1 MVDADVSGKSVL
13 KVLGALVVVVVF
25 FLVVATFGQGPKES
39 EGEGCTVSRAGGGGA
54 LAAGQVPHGWGKNIE
69 TAAKEA
75 GVPSGIIAA
84 QINQESQWN
93 PKAVS
98 AAGARGLTQFMPDT
112 WKKVMGDADPFD
124 PKLSIK
130 AQGKYMGELMD
141 GAAKVA
147 KETGKDQV
155 SLALAA
161 YNAGPGRIDQ
171 YRDIPPFEETQTYV
185 KNITASA
192 AKYQKNLGAG
202 KDKEAKPAA
211 NVDTCGGDKAAGDSH
226 SSGKDDLPWGKPRLP
241 HCIISAGYTCPEG
254 SVSVTGMYNYEC
266 TDWGLWV
273 VNRNFGVKDKD
284 KLRFT
289 NANFRPDGVKLGTAA
304 DTAAGTDWL
313 QGWKAKGWPTGKTPK
328 EGAIV
333 FYGPHAGSAGD
344 MGHIASVRSYDG
356 GDTFVEEGYNGNPEP
371 DDHKYYTRSVKKSE
385 VTMFL
390 YMPDGK
396 DKK

>member
-13 KVLGALVVVVVF
+13 KVLGALVVVVVS

-141 GAAKVA
+141 GVAKVA

-226 SSGKDDLPWGKPRLP
+226 SSGKDDLGLP
-241 HCIISAGYTCPEG
+241 HI
-254 SVSVTGMYNYEC
+254 
-266 TDWGLWV
+266 
-273 VNRNFGVKDKD
+273 
-284 KLRFT
+284 
-289 NANFRPDGVKLGTAA
+289 
-304 DTAAGTDWL
+304 
-313 QGWKAKGWPTGKTPK
+313 
-328 EGAIV
+328 
-333 FYGPHAGSAGD
+333 
-344 MGHIASVRSYDG
+344 
-356 GDTFVEEGYNGNPEP
+356 
-371 DDHKYYTRSVKKSE
+371 
-385 VTMFL
+385 
-390 YMPDGK
+390 
-396 DKK
+396 